1 MLRLIIILV
10 STTLLASCATTPGSS
25 ATPEERQSVL
35 DIYHCVWYFH
45 LAENEDTSQQLIDAA
60 VTRSEELG
68 FGAAGMLQL
77 YSESRVTQREVIS
90 PLAIEMA
97 SKREPAVP
105 SIMGPAEDGGSGLE
119 PNDEDIAAAILQTYE
134 EPCLTAYPQ

>member
-1 MLRLIIILV
+1 MLRLITILV
-10 STTLLASCATTPGSS
+10 STALVAACATTQGS

-45 LAENEDTSQQLIDAA
+45 LAENEETSQQLIDAA

-68 FGAAGMLQL
+68 FDAAGMLQL
-77 YSESRVTQREVIS
+77 YSQSRVTQRERIS
-90 PLAIEMA
+90 PLAIELA
-97 SKREPAVP
+97 SKRQPAVP

-119 PNDEDIAAAILQTYE
+119 PNDDDVAAAILQVYE